1 MTVRPQLEVWAPPA
15 LYVDLPHTR
24 LDDLGPQAAIL
35 QHVMN
40 ESECLPLPFTI
51 LYYSIYHALRVSQL
65 YYFKSINKVQHK
77 TQYLKN
83 GSLRLLPS

>member
-1 MTVRPQLEVWAPPA
+1 MTVRLQLEVWAPPA

-40 ESECLPLPFTI
+40 E
-51 LYYSIYHALRVSQL
+51 
-65 YYFKSINKVQHK
+65 
-77 TQYLKN
+77 
-83 GSLRLLPS
+83 